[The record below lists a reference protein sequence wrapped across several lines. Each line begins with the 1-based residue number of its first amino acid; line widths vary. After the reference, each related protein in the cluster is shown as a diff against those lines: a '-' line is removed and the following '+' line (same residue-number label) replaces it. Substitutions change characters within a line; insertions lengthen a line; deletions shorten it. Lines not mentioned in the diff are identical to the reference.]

1 MENKIKELK
10 ERFRKATKSDLA
22 QIDAEM
28 ETLASEDGDAFASAM
43 IQSAKES
50 IKEADELAVREKL
63 AEVLPIVSVSYL
75 AKNYF
80 KKTPQWF
87 YHRLNGNIVN
97 GKKAV
102 FSASELEKLAGALDE
117 IANKLKKSASLI

>member
-1 MENKIKELK
+1 MENKIKELR
-10 ERFRKATKSDLA
+10 ERFRKVTKSELA
-22 QIDAEM
+22 QIDSEM
-28 ETLASEDGDAFASAM
+28 EALANEDGKAFASAM
-43 IQSAKES
+43 IKSAKES
-50 IKEADELAVREKL
+50 VKEAEELAVREKL

-97 GKKAV
+97 GKKAA
-102 FSASELEKLAGALDE
+102 FSAPELEKLAGALDE
-117 IANKLKKSASLI
+117 IGTKLKKSASLI